1 MKFRPVFV
9 LVTTVALT
17 IFGYAVMFLYYLMQP
32 QCIDD
37 LSEISDFVLL
47 SVAQCCSVLLSAGQ
61 GNTAPMHFNIAFDKE
76 KNQWCYVE
84 VVQ

>member
-47 SVAQCCSVLLSAGQ
+47 SAGK

>member
-37 LSEISDFVLL
+37 LSEISEF
-47 SVAQCCSVLLSAGQ
+47 VLLSAGQ

>member
-47 SVAQCCSVLLSAGQ
+47 SVAQCCSVLLSVAQCWSGQ
-61 GNTAPMHFNIAFDKE
+61 YCSNAL
-76 KNQWCYVE
+76 QYCLR
-84 VVQ
+84 

>member
-47 SVAQCCSVLLSAGQ
+47 SAGQ

>member
-47 SVAQCCSVLLSAGQ
+47 SVAQCCSVLVRAILLQCTSILPSIKRRTNGA
-61 GNTAPMHFNIAFDKE
+61 M
-76 KNQWCYVE
+76 
-84 VVQ
+84 

>member
-17 IFGYAVMFLYYLMQP
+17 IFGYAVMFLYYLIQP

-47 SVAQCCSVLLSAGQ
+47 RAGQ
-61 GNTAPMHFNIAFDKE
+61 GYTAPMHFNIAFDE
-76 KNQWCYVE
+76 DKNQWCYVE

>member
-32 QCIDD
+32 QCIHD

-47 SVAQCCSVLLSAGQ
+47 SAGQ
-61 GNTAPMHFNIAFDKE
+61 GNTVPMHFNIAFDKE